1 MTSLLEDRFYLQQC
15 RSSSFIFPLEA
26 DSLFAPLHFFR
37 LKEFC
42 KRSVF
47 HQNYPSWLKKDVII
61 SGTYCS
67 GILIYFVQMVM
78 SMRVVHGTLS

>member
-26 DSLFAPLHFFR
+26 DSLFAPLDFFR

-42 KRSVF
+42 FDQSSTKTT
-47 HQNYPSWLKKDVII
+47 HL
-61 SGTYCS
+61 G
-67 GILIYFVQMVM
+67 
-78 SMRVVHGTLS
+78 